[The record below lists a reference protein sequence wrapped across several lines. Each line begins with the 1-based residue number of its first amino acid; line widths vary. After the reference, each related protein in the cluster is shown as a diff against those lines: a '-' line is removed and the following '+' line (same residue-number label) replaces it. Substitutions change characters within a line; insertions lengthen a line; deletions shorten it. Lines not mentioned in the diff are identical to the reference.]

1 MFEMLVFSRNFYQK
15 PFTVMHTI
23 LGKKLIW
30 LDSPEFSLQLD
41 SYSWPVLTKWLSSLD
56 RGMVK
61 KQQKTGNL
69 FCEFA
74 AK

>member
-15 PFTVMHTI
+15 PFTVTHTI
-23 LGKKLIW
+23 SEKKLIW
-30 LDSPEFSLQLD
+30 LDSPVFSLQLD

-61 KQQKTGNL
+61 QATKNVQL
-69 FCEFA
+69 VL
-74 AK
+74 